1 MKKTIL
7 LLALFSVIVGL
18 TSCQK
23 AQEVTV
29 TKYFQAMQHDDKD
42 TMAAMAVEPKAL
54 KFKKFEITLVEEPV
68 IKELELV
75 AFQKKLKEL
84 EAKKQTQLNV
94 ALDKNDEV
102 EELRDE
108 KLETRRRSKKAELDK
123 KIEEAEALAKA
134 EKDKFLELSK
144 EVDGMKKRIELE
156 KQMITTS
163 TGIEK
168 GLESMTGETHETKVV
183 VKVTQVNDEVK
194 EYIFLLRKNVIQLPE
209 RAING
214 RQVIVKIT
222 TEQEMAEEAKKAEEA
237 KAAAEQQEEVTETEP
252 ATEGTAEEGKEE
264 GK

>member
-23 AQEVTV
+23 AEEITV
-29 TKYFQAMQHDDKD
+29 SKYFQAMQHDDKD

-54 KFKKFEITLVEEPV
+54 KFKKFEIAMVEEPV
-68 IKELELV
+68 IKELELN
-75 AFQKKLKEL
+75 AFQEKLKEL
-84 EAKKQTQLNV
+84 EAKKKDQLGI

-144 EVDGMKKRIELE
+144 EVDRIKKRIELE

-163 TGIEK
+163 TGIEQ
-168 GLESMTGETHETKVV
+168 GLESMNGETHETKVV

-194 EYIFLLRKNVIQLPE
+194 EYIFLLRKNVIQVQD
-209 RAING
+209 RTING

-237 KAAAEQQEEVTETEP
+237 KAAEQQEEVTETEP
-252 ATEGTAEEGKEE
+252 AAEEGTEE